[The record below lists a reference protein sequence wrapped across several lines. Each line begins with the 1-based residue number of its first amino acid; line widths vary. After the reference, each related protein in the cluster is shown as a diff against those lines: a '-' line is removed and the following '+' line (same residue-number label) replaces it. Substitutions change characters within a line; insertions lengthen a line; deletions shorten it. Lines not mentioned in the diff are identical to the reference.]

1 MAHRGQRCKR
11 RSRRRPSPDG
21 ACLAAPSGL
30 TQRSSRSGRRG
41 SARRSF
47 PGWRSGFNW
56 GQYIVFIYFWL
67 IGDRFPAIE
76 KIYCPQLKL
85 SPIKCVLNELVA
97 YLDFAALPQGTL
109 TGKSPAIMVYALCG
123 FANFGGL
130 GIIIGGIGAMAP
142 ERKGEIVALGI
153 ESIVAGTI
161 ATRMTGC

>member
-1 MAHRGQRCKR
+1 M
-11 RSRRRPSPDG
+11 
-21 ACLAAPSGL
+21 
-30 TQRSSRSGRRG
+30 
-41 SARRSF
+41 
-47 PGWRSGFNW
+47 
-56 GQYIVFIYFWL
+56 
-67 IGDRFPAIE
+67 
-76 KIYCPQLKL
+76 
-85 SPIKCVLNELVA
+85 LNELVA

-109 TGKSPAIMVYALCG
+109 TGKSPAIMVYALFG